1 MSLSPRLSVLMSVYN
16 GEDYLAESIDS
27 ILSQTF
33 EDYEFIIID
42 DGSTDS
48 TSSILSSYAK
58 KNMRIRIIT
67 NEKNIGLIRSL
78 NKGLYMAS
86 SNLVARMDADDIAIP
101 ERFEIQMD
109 FMRDH
114 PNVAVCGGFTTYL
127 ENPAKG
133 DVHAI
138 NHEDIVAECFFHCP
152 FAHPTVIMRKDK
164 ILELTDGYDPND
176 LYAEDYGLWSRLVIS
191 KKIKFANI
199 NKSLL
204 KYRTHPNNPRIEYK
218 KKQKE
223 TANDIQRKMFLSL
236 GINIPLKDIDL
247 LNHSEGKISIDNIK
261 KCESW
266 LLKIERSTDNMESIE
281 RIAFLKEIKD
291 KKMYLW
297 RRIRK
302 NSVPAILRYIT
313 ARFYYRK

>member
-1 MSLSPRLSVLMSVYN
+1 MNSFPRLSVLMSVYN
-16 GEDYLAESIDS
+16 GDNYLEESIDS

-58 KNMRIRIIT
+58 KDMRIKVIT
-67 NEKNIGLIRSL
+67 NQHNIGLIPSL
-78 NKGLYMAS
+78 NKGLYIAS
-86 SNLVARMDADDIAIP
+86 SNLIARMDADDIAIP
-101 ERFEIQMD
+101 ERLKIQVD
-109 FMRDH
+109 FMQEH
-114 PNVAVCGGFTTYL
+114 PDVVVCGGFTTYL
-127 ENPAKG
+127 ENSTKG
-133 DVHAI
+133 DIHSI
-138 NHEDIVAECFFHCP
+138 SHEGIVAECFFHCP

-191 KKIKFANI
+191 KKARFANI

-218 KKQKE
+218 KKQSE
-223 TANDIQRKMFLSL
+223 TANYIQKKMFSSL
-236 GINIPLKDIDL
+236 GIDIPLRDIAL
-247 LNHSEGKISIDNIK
+247 LNHSEGKISIDNVK
-261 KCESW
+261 RCEFW
-266 LLKIERSTDNMESIE
+266 LLKIERCTDNMEQME
-281 RIAFLKEIKD
+281 RSYFLKEIKD

-297 RRIRK
+297 RKIKK
-302 NSVPAILRYIT
+302 NSILSILRYMA
-313 ARFYYRK
+313 ARLYYKK